1 MSIKISISKIYPE
14 FIPDYPSIV
23 DFVDNS
29 TFEKSAHIF
38 IQEFIRNIFH
48 TNHIGS
54 MNRIELLE
62 IISINYYNTYYT
74 ATCWFDSLYDTPEAG
89 VFLNNISRDH
99 HKMYYG
105 DHHKMYYGEYQQKC
119 FYVSQTLPS

>member
-1 MSIKISISKIYPE
+1 
-14 FIPDYPSIV
+14 
-23 DFVDNS
+23 
-29 TFEKSAHIF
+29 
-38 IQEFIRNIFH
+38 
-48 TNHIGS
+48 

-62 IISINYYNTYYT
+62 VISYYNTYYT

-105 DHHKMYYGEYQQKC
+105 EYQQKC